1 VHRMK
6 LNTSYSQILSLS
18 VPIMLGSAAQN
29 IIVLSDNV
37 FLYHYSS
44 LDFAAAGLV
53 GVFYLIVASIGYGFS
68 RGGQII
74 IARRNGE
81 HNYIGAGTD
90 FQALFLFELTLSI
103 ILFLLLQLFSRDF
116 FSLFINNP
124 DILEKCV
131 EYIKYRSWGVF
142 FSYLGVSLIAFYTG
156 IANTKFIIYDTIV
169 LIVVN
174 VILNYFLVFGKG
186 GFPEMG
192 IGGAA
197 LASTLAEVVA
207 FAVFIGYMIYDKAN
221 RKYELLSIHR
231 LSIRTFKSMFSISSP
246 IVFQSILG
254 IGSWFL
260 FFSFIENVGG
270 RELEISNLMRTVY
283 LILSIPCWGYS
294 AGINTLV
301 SNFIGNKKRQ
311 AVLPLIYKT
320 TKLNL
325 LSTMLISM
333 PVVLFPEFFL
343 YPLFGKED
351 MTLILL
357 AKPYMPMLLAIL
369 MTFGVGGIF
378 INGLIGTGH
387 TQTALRIQTIFTIV
401 YIIYSYLMIKIW
413 YLGLNWAWGAEIIY
427 WGGIAIMSLLYL
439 KTKKWHFLKF

>member
-1 VHRMK
+1 MK
-6 LNTSYSQILSLS
+6 LSTSYKQILSLS

-44 LDFAAAGLV
+44 IDFAAAGLV
-53 GVFYLIVASIGYGFS
+53 GVFYLIIASIGYGFS

-81 HNYIGAGTD
+81 HNYKGAGTD
-90 FQALFLFELTLSI
+90 FQALFIFELVLSVL
-103 ILFLLLQLFSRDF
+103 LFLFLQFMSRDF
-116 FSLFINNP
+116 FQLFIKNP
-124 DILEKCV
+124 EILEKCV
-131 EYIKYRSWGVF
+131 DYIQPRSWGVF

-156 IANTKFIIYDTIV
+156 IANTRFIIYDTIV
-169 LIVVN
+169 LIIVN
-174 VILNYFLVFGKG
+174 LFLNYVLIFGNF
-186 GFPEMG
+186 GFEPMG
-192 IGGAA
+192 IAGAA

-207 FAVFIGYMIYDKAN
+207 FIVFIGYMIWDKSN
-221 RKYELLSIHR
+221 RKYELLSIHSLVMKDFR
-231 LSIRTFKSMFSISSP
+231 NMYNISTP

-260 FFSFIENVGG
+260 FFSFIENVGS
-270 RELEISNLMRTVY
+270 RELEISNLLRTVY

-294 AGINTLV
+294 AGINTMV

-311 AVLPLIYKT
+311 AVFPLIIKT
-320 TKLNL
+320 VKLNL
-325 LSTMLISM
+325 LSTMLISL
-333 PVVLFPEFFL
+333 PVLLFPEFFL

-357 AKPYMPMLLAIL
+357 SKPYMLMLFAIL
-369 MTFGVGGIF
+369 MIFGIGGIF

-387 TQTALRIQTIFTIV
+387 TQTALRIQTIFTV
-401 YIIYSYLMIKIW
+401 FYIIYSYLMIKHW
-413 YLGLNWAWGAEIIY
+413 YFGLNWAWAAEIFY
-427 WGGIAIMSLLYL
+427 WGGITIMSLLYL

>member
-37 FLYHYSS
+37 FLYHYNS

-116 FSLFINNP
+116 FSMFINNP

-156 IANTKFIIYDTIV
+156 IANT
-169 LIVVN
+169 N
-174 VILNYFLVFGKG
+174 
-186 GFPEMG
+186 
-192 IGGAA
+192 
-197 LASTLAEVVA
+197 
-207 FAVFIGYMIYDKAN
+207 
-221 RKYELLSIHR
+221 LS
-231 LSIRTFKSMFSISSP
+231 F
-246 IVFQSILG
+246 
-254 IGSWFL
+254 
-260 FFSFIENVGG
+260 
-270 RELEISNLMRTVY
+270 
-283 LILSIPCWGYS
+283 
-294 AGINTLV
+294 
-301 SNFIGNKKRQ
+301 
-311 AVLPLIYKT
+311 
-320 TKLNL
+320 
-325 LSTMLISM
+325 
-333 PVVLFPEFFL
+333 
-343 YPLFGKED
+343 
-351 MTLILL
+351 MTL
-357 AKPYMPMLLAIL
+357 
-369 MTFGVGGIF
+369 
-378 INGLIGTGH
+378 
-387 TQTALRIQTIFTIV
+387 
-401 YIIYSYLMIKIW
+401 S
-413 YLGLNWAWGAEIIY
+413 
-427 WGGIAIMSLLYL
+427 S
-439 KTKKWHFLKF
+439 

>member
-1 VHRMK
+1 
-6 LNTSYSQILSLS
+6 
-18 VPIMLGSAAQN
+18 MLGSAAQN

-37 FLYHYSS
+37 FLYHYNS

-53 GVFYLIVASIGYGFS
+53 GVFYLVIASMGYGFS

-81 HNYIGAGTD
+81 YNYKGAGTD
-90 FQALFLFELTLSI
+90 FQALFLFELLLSI
-103 ILFLLLQLFSRDF
+103 IIFIFLQFFSREF
-116 FSLFINNP
+116 FTLFIKSP

-131 EYIKYRSWGVF
+131 EYIHYRSWGVF
-142 FSYLGVSLIAFYTG
+142 FSYIGVALIAFYTG
-156 IANTKFIIYDTIV
+156 IANTKFIIYDTVV

-174 VILNYFLVFGKG
+174 VLLNYVFVFGKF
-186 GFPEMG
+186 GFAEMG
-192 IGGAA
+192 IAGSA
-197 LASTLAEVVA
+197 LASTVAEIVA
-207 FAVFIGYMIYDKAN
+207 FFVFIGYMAYDKSN
-221 RKYELLSIHR
+221 RKYELLSFHR
-231 LSIRTFKSMFSISSP
+231 LNISTFKSMFGISTP

-270 RELEISNLMRTVY
+270 RELEISNLLRTVY

-311 AVLPLIYKT
+311 AVLPMIYKT
-320 TKLNL
+320 TKINL
-325 LSTMLISM
+325 LSTMLVSLPII
-333 PVVLFPEFFL
+333 LFPEFFL

-369 MTFGVGGIF
+369 MTFSVGGIF

-387 TQTALRIQTIFTIV
+387 TQTALRIQTIFTV
-401 YIIYSYLMIKIW
+401 FYILYSYFMIKHW
-413 YLGLNWAWGAEIIY
+413 YFGLNWAWAAEIFY
-427 WGGIAIMSLLYL
+427 WGGITIMSFLYL